1 MNYSRFFLI
10 ISIGSIGFCLTSSP
24 ANAGDEKSQKTCY
37 VYKKKQIAAK
47 SNEVKE
53 SQD

>member
-1 MNYSRFFLI
+1 MNYSRLFLI
-10 ISIGSIGFCLTSSP
+10 ISIGSIGYCLTSTP
-24 ANAGDEKSQKTCY
+24 VNEGDEKSQKTCY
-37 VYKKKQIAAK
+37 VYKKKQIASD